1 MSALFMIKRKK
12 YRFQVNFELDELSSF
27 TFVSGIIFAKIRLLD
42 GGSFSEFSPREEV
55 VDHCVKWGTKFQFEC
70 KMTANPSTGVLQPCM
85 LRVSVRR
92 EVKGGQKSEK
102 LGFAEIN
109 LAEFAGSSSTT
120 RLYLLEGY
128 DSAFKG
134 MKHRQDNSTLKVS
147 IGLHLKTGD
156 PCFKTPGSYHN
167 QVPLPGEDDS
177 EPHGRVPNREPSN
190 SSVASG
196 SSGFGSLPR
205 KEKEKPDAETPEQ
218 EDSKV
223 KEFVVEEERFE
234 RREKD
239 FGHSRNSSYASQQS
253 RGSGYSSVHSRQNSY
268 GTDPFGHTSRTITII
283 GESSKVSYE
292 LQLPRSPS
300 AGSGVVDCGRRRK
313 LDSDSTKERVDSTR
327 PVAEQ
332 LVDDLIKTLDEKPVA
347 DSESRVDLQLFIG
360 KGGVTAV
367 GNSGMVQDMQP
378 VVIAKPKR

>member
-253 RGSGYSSVHSRQNSY
+253 RGSG
-268 GTDPFGHTSRTITII
+268 
-283 GESSKVSYE
+283 
-292 LQLPRSPS
+292 SPS
-300 AGSGVVDCGRRRK
+300 AGSGVVDCGRRRVSTSHINQK

>member
-253 RGSGYSSVHSRQNSY
+253 RGSG
-268 GTDPFGHTSRTITII
+268 
-283 GESSKVSYE
+283 
-292 LQLPRSPS
+292 SPS

>member
-223 KEFVVEEERFE
+223 KEFVVEEER
-234 RREKD
+234 
-239 FGHSRNSSYASQQS
+239 
-253 RGSGYSSVHSRQNSY
+253 
-268 GTDPFGHTSRTITII
+268 
-283 GESSKVSYE
+283 
-292 LQLPRSPS
+292 SPS

>member
-223 KEFVVEEERFE
+223 KEFVVEEER
-234 RREKD
+234 
-239 FGHSRNSSYASQQS
+239 
-253 RGSGYSSVHSRQNSY
+253 
-268 GTDPFGHTSRTITII
+268 
-283 GESSKVSYE
+283 
-292 LQLPRSPS
+292 SPS
-300 AGSGVVDCGRRRK
+300 AGSGVVDCGRRRVSTSHINQK